1 MIITEQEIWDRFNN
15 IKPKL
20 IEAEWYEEVYSL
32 ELSIQLRFTIG
43 ERLGL
48 LADKGWEV
56 IKSLIKKYGY
66 QPELIHAT
74 GLCHQKEAYDFLLK
88 LLRKEPTPKFD
99 TVKALSCWGA
109 LIPISDLKNILKEK
123 SINIRLAGL
132 NLLRFKSHLLNATEI
147 LELVDDLLF
156 DFREDVVIEAIKIL
170 QRRDEEKIIKCI
182 SKVAKNGTDKTVEK
196 ALIAL
201 GTIGTEESVTEL
213 SSLSRHLTKESHRQ
227 MAHKQISHQYQNLSK

>member
-1 MIITEQEIWDRFNN
+1 MVITEQEIWDRVNTF
-15 IKPKL
+15 KPKS

-32 ELSIQLRFTIG
+32 KLSIQLRFIIG

-48 LADKGWEV
+48 LADKGWKV

-66 QPELIHAT
+66 QSELIHAS

-88 LLRKEPTPKFD
+88 LLRKEPTLKLD
-99 TVKALSCWGA
+99 IVKALSCWGA
-109 LIPISDLKNILKEK
+109 LIPISDLKKILKEK

-156 DFREDVVIEAIKIL
+156 YFR
-170 QRRDEEKIIKCI
+170 
-182 SKVAKNGTDKTVEK
+182 
-196 ALIAL
+196 
-201 GTIGTEESVTEL
+201 
-213 SSLSRHLTKESHRQ
+213 
-227 MAHKQISHQYQNLSK
+227 

>member
-1 MIITEQEIWDRFNN
+1 MIITEKEIWDRFNSV
-15 IKPKL
+15 KPKL

-32 ELSIQLRFTIG
+32 KLSIQLRFIIG

-74 GLCHQKEAYDFLLK
+74 GLCHQKEAYNFLLK
-88 LLRKEPTPKFD
+88 LLRKEATPKLE
-99 TVKALSCWGA
+99 TIKALSCWGA
-109 LIPISDLKNILKEK
+109 LLPISDLKNILKEK
-123 SINIRLAGL
+123 SINTRLAGL

-156 DFREDVVIEAIKIL
+156 DFREELVIEVIRIL
-170 QRRDEEKIIKCI
+170 QRRDEAKIIKCI
-182 SKVAKNGTDKTVEK
+182 SKVAINGTDKTVET

-201 GTIGTEESVTEL
+201 GAIGTEESVNEL
-213 SSLSRHLTKESHRQ
+213 SSLSRHLTKKSHRQ
-227 MAHKQISHQYQNLSK
+227 MAHKQISHQYQNP

>member
-1 MIITEQEIWDRFNN
+1 MIITEKEIWDRFNN
-15 IKPKL
+15 IKPKS

-32 ELSIQLRFTIG
+32 KLSIQLRFTIG

-74 GLCHQKEAYDFLLK
+74 GLCHQKEAYDFLLI
-88 LLRKEPTPKFD
+88 LLRKEPTPKLD

-201 GTIGTEESVTEL
+201 GTIGTEESIAEL
-213 SSLSRHLTKESHRQ
+213 SSLSRHLTKESHRL
-227 MAHKQISHQYQNLSK
+227 MAHKQISHQY

>member
-1 MIITEQEIWDRFNN
+1 MNITEQEIWDRFNN

-20 IEAEWYEEVYSL
+20 IEAKWYEEVYSL
-32 ELSIQLRFTIG
+32 ELSIELRFAIG

-74 GLCHQKEAYDFLLK
+74 GLCHQKEAFDFLLK
-88 LLRKEPTPKFD
+88 LLRKEPTPSLD

-170 QRRDEEKIIKCI
+170 QRRDEEK
-182 SKVAKNGTDKTVEK
+182 
-196 ALIAL
+196 L
-201 GTIGTEESVTEL
+201 L
-213 SSLSRHLTKESHRQ
+213 S
-227 MAHKQISHQYQNLSK
+227 A

>member
-1 MIITEQEIWDRFNN
+1 M
-15 IKPKL
+15 
-20 IEAEWYEEVYSL
+20 
-32 ELSIQLRFTIG
+32 
-43 ERLGL
+43 
-48 LADKGWEV
+48 
-56 IKSLIKKYGY
+56 
-66 QPELIHAT
+66 
-74 GLCHQKEAYDFLLK
+74 
-88 LLRKEPTPKFD
+88 
-99 TVKALSCWGA
+99 
-109 LIPISDLKNILKEK
+109 
-123 SINIRLAGL
+123 AGL

-227 MAHKQISHQYQNLSK
+227 MAHKQISHQYPNLSK